1 VKIGRASPLLLIL
14 KVNWLLK
21 LRLAEELDALV
32 LARLDAMPFE
42 AGDGDSWAIMHR
54 NRPTQGGFGERV
66 DKKVT
71 LEIPTSRE

>member
-54 NRPTQGGFGERV
+54 NSAYSRGFWREGG
-66 DKKVT
+66 
-71 LEIPTSRE
+71 